1 MENINASIIIPTCN
15 RKELL
20 KLSLHSFNYQ
30 DYTKDSFEVI
40 VIDDGSIDGTSD
52 MIKSLKVNY
61 KLIFLRNEKNR
72 GPAYARNLGLQNAN
86 GEIIIFSDSD
96 CIVPSNFVSGHLKH
110 HEMSNNIC
118 PSAAIRWKKVYSSC
132 YEDFNNMQKYE
143 FQNAIINIPAFKDRL
158 KSLKFNYEN
167 NFKILS
173 QDDVPEIDKYSYIPS
188 WSDEYLGGI
197 VKSYGPN
204 LDGFEYPWILFTTGN
219 VSIRKKHLIDVGG
232 FDERLKRAASI
243 YTVDDAKKNGV
254 ELIYINTSNPDRG
267 IDYLMGLT
275 NGKGFDDVMV
285 FAPVRPVVEMGDKIL
300 ARDGCLNFFAGPSN
314 TAFSAEFNF
323 YNVHYSSTHI
333 VGTSGG
339 NTDDMLESLDMMGK
353 GMINPASMVTHI
365 GGLNSVVETTLNLPK
380 IPGGKKLIY
389 TNIHME
395 LIAIDS
401 FREKGKDNQMFARL
415 ADIVEKNSGLW
426 SADAEKY
433 LLANAKKI

>member
-72 GPAYARNLGLQNAN
+72 GPAHARNLGLQNAN

-96 CIVPSNFVSGHLKH
+96 CIVPSNFVSGHLNH

-118 PSAAIRWKKVYSSC
+118 PSAAIRWKKVYSSY

-232 FDERLKRAASI
+232 FDERLKRDEDWDLG
-243 YTVDDAKKNGV
+243 YRLYKH
-254 ELIYINTSNPDRG
+254 G
-267 IDYLMGLT
+267 IKFICDLKLESAHQEHIIT
-275 NGKGFDDVMV
+275 NNRECK
-285 FAPVRPVVEMGDKIL
+285 
-300 ARDGCLNFFAGPSN
+300 
-314 TAFSAEFNF
+314 
-323 YNVHYSSTHI
+323 
-333 VGTSGG
+333 
-339 NTDDMLESLDMMGK
+339 MLESYKLIFHKYNDYELSLFCLFLQNSVALETLSNAALEYK
-353 GMINPASMVTHI
+353 ILLQNEQAYSSVINKFNLLLNYRVSSFLEENTRSENFTNIDNELRIINPI
-365 GGLNSVVETTLNLPK
+365 LNLLPSFITVFK
-380 IPGGKKLIY
+380 
-389 TNIHME
+389 E
-395 LIAIDS
+395 LSRVFS
-401 FREKGKDNQMFARL
+401 FNMDKALE
-415 ADIVEKNSGLW
+415 
-426 SADAEKY
+426 
-433 LLANAKKI
+433 